1 MTTVHPDDILVPNR
15 GVDDVLRAIQD
26 FSSSSSVPIPS
37 SRSRSSDDD
46 DDDDDDDSE
55 RGLNAWNFLTSI
67 ARSKTFVQDYWQQR
81 PFLIRATDTTS
92 CSRTST
98 GSSCGWIQDCFTIEQ
113 DLRLMDGSYI
123 TGFKTAEILRNGTK
137 TDTWA
142 LSPLKEDP
150 TRPTQ
155 WSDVEDALRGGTI
168 YFNTAGSLW
177 NNLGGF
183 CRLFG
188 YAFGLPPNV
197 NVYCTPPSCS
207 LSVPLHTDKQDVFVF
222 QSQGT
227 KRWRIYAPPPQSST
241 GGTQKDP
248 LARGKNGDVLSFDEL
263 DSPLI
268 DTVLRPGDV
277 LYVPTGFPHTT
288 DTTTTT
294 PVEEG
299 EDGGA
304 TVVAPAVASVH
315 LTMGLDTHVW
325 FLSLAHLRW
334 SLLQRCGKTYN
345 ADLTDDVLYWKAMGS
360 IPFGFLGGPAW
371 RLTVKSIQEG
381 DGVGADFKAM
391 VADQLMEILIRME
404 PTRWKEASE
413 DGTESLPTR
422 EQIDETIEFF
432 VAKHWKAL
440 METQEELFKDV
451 DARKEESLMKAFRGT
466 QEQNQ
471 IMEDFGWFSNNK
483 AFAESFRSRR
493 LMNEQR
499 AQMSAQL

>member
-1 MTTVHPDDILVPNR
+1 MVHPDDILVPNR
-15 GVDDVLRAIQD
+15 GVDDVICAMKD
-26 FSSSSSVPIPS
+26 FSSSSSSPHDAS
-37 SRSRSSDDD
+37 HDNGEDDY
-46 DDDDDDDSE
+46 E
-55 RGLNAWNFLTSI
+55 RGLHAWNFLTSV
-67 ARSKTFVQDYWQQR
+67 AHSTTFIQDYWQKR
-81 PFLIRATDTTS
+81 PFLIRAKDTTS
-92 CSRTST
+92 TS
-98 GSSCGWIQDCFTIEQ
+98 SSTSGCGWIQDCFTIER

-142 LSPLKEDP
+142 LSPLKDDP
-150 TRPTQ
+150 TRTTQ

-177 NNLGGF
+177 SNLGGL

-227 KRWRIYAPPPQSST
+227 KRWRIYAPPPRSSFK
-241 GGTQKDP
+241 GGIQVDP
-248 LARGKNGDVLSFDEL
+248 LARGKNGDVLSLDEL
-263 DSPLI
+263 EPPLI
-268 DTVLRPGDV
+268 DTVIHPGDV

-288 DTTTTT
+288 DTVTT
-294 PVEEG
+294 PVVEG
-299 EDGGA
+299 GGGA
-304 TVVAPAVASVH
+304 TAAVASVH

-325 FLSLAHLRW
+325 FLALAHLRW

-345 ADLTDDVLYWKAMGS
+345 ADLTDDSLYWKAMGS

-381 DGVGADFKAM
+381 HGVGADFKAM
-391 VADQLMEILIRME
+391 VADQLLDVLVRME
-404 PTRWKEASE
+404 PKRWKETSE
-413 DGTESLPTR
+413 DGPESLPTR
-422 EQIDETIEFF
+422 EQIDETIEYF

-493 LMNEQR
+493 LINEQR
-499 AQMSAQL
+499 AQLAAQQ